1 MQSNVSF
8 CAPNE
13 LASTTFSA
21 VEDCAVEDNDDSVE
35 DDGESV
41 EEDNGELVEDDGH
54 TVEDDG
60 ESVEEDNGE
69 SVEDDGHT
77 VEDDGESVE
86 EDNAESVED
95 DGHTVELNCDISS
108 VTGGGMSGIEVG
120 LLHSGAKA
128 DFANVSFSRLH
139 RTSTHRK
146 SNDAR
151 ISVTT

>member
-13 LASTTFSA
+13 LASITFSA

-35 DDGESV
+35 DDGELV
-41 EEDNGELVEDDGH
+41 EEDNGEA
-54 TVEDDG
+54 
-60 ESVEEDNGE
+60 
-69 SVEDDGHT
+69 
-77 VEDDGESVE
+77 VE

-95 DGHTVELNCDISS
+95 DGHTVELNCDIISS
-108 VTGGGMSGIEVG
+108 VTGAGMLGIEV
-120 LLHSGAKA
+120 LHSGAKT